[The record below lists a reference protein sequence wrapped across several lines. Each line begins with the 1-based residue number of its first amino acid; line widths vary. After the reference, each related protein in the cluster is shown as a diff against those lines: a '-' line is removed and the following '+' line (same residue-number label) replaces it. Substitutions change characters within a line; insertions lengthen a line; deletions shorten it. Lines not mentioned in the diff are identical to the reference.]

1 MPSTRRQKAKAR
13 KSREVDM
20 LSDIENMDVML
31 GNGNSNP
38 IERELADA
46 IEQSSVQGDVES
58 NEHLGNQY
66 ASFAY
71 ENNLP
76 RQNDI
81 RQSLQTFS
89 NELNLRLSQDMD
101 SMMSMMHGQINRDI
115 SNAIT
120 ERVIPEIQ
128 NILSSMSSS
137 GNRDTEASMSPCSQE
152 NKENPSGLRSK
163 ITKKDSRSVGDLRDT
178 TASGHYMVTGANE
191 TQQQIPEFLTG
202 RIHSI
207 SNLERQQSN
216 HNVSLDTT
224 LPVPEP
230 EVSATPQDP
239 LNRLADVL
247 VNLQIKPQ
255 TMTIRPVQTTPMTF
269 DGISEKFELFED
281 LFHTIIKMQPAMT
294 EQMKI
299 NHFRSLLRKGALQTF
314 RNINSINRQTLE
326 GKLVIFRRKYV
337 KPESQA
343 TAKHKWHW
351 LTFDP
356 NTMKLPDFLEELNQ
370 GAEKAFGEN
379 AKSMID
385 SFLYEKLPP
394 KLKPSVNMARLENG
408 TYEEIVAYLVRE
420 LEFNALEESDDLP
433 MATMASASTSSN
445 NLLSNGINTDK
456 DAQCSYCKTTGH
468 FYKSCPKLKKKKELE
483 DKNGKKPQRPTY
495 PECPTCKKTNHPAE
509 RCWKGAGAHLRPKR
523 TRPEDKAD
531 ETSGIRNRPRS
542 HLTLKLHLQPNQ
554 AHVKPIQKTNF
565 ATTPSFQP
573 DVGATICHIWP
584 TKHYL

>member
-13 KSREVDM
+13 KSREMDM

-31 GNGNSNP
+31 GNGGSNP
-38 IERELADA
+38 IERELTDA

-66 ASFAY
+66 TSFAY

-76 RQNDI
+76 RQDDI
-81 RQSLQTFS
+81 RQSLETFS
-89 NELNLRLSQDMD
+89 NEFNLRLSQEMD
-101 SMMSMMHGQINRDI
+101 SMMSMMHSQINRAI
-115 SNAIT
+115 SNAIA

-128 NILSSMSSS
+128 NIVSSMSSS
-137 GNRDTEASMSPCSQE
+137 GNRDTEASVSPNSQE
-152 NKENPSGLRSK
+152 NRECSSGFKSK
-163 ITKKDSRSVGDLRDT
+163 FAKKDSQSACDLRDI
-178 TASGHYMVTGANE
+178 AGRSHYMVTGANE
-191 TQQQIPEFLTG
+191 AQQPIPEFLSG

-207 SNLERQQSN
+207 PNLERQQSN
-216 HNVSLDTT
+216 HNASLDTT
-224 LPVPEP
+224 LPAPDPEVPE
-230 EVSATPQDP
+230 STQDP

-247 VNLQIKPQ
+247 VNLQNKPQ

-269 DGISEKFELFED
+269 DGKSEKFELFED
-281 LFHTIIKMQPAMT
+281 LFHTMIKMQPAMT

-299 NHFRSLLRKGALQTF
+299 NHFHSLLRKGALQTF

-326 GKLVIFRRKYV
+326 DVLVIFRRKYV

-343 TAKHKWHW
+343 TAKHKWHR

-385 SFLYEKLPP
+385 SLLYAKLPP
-394 KLKPSVNMARLENG
+394 KLKRSVNMARLENG
-408 TYEEIVAYLVRE
+408 TYEEIVAHLERE
-420 LEFNALEESDDLP
+420 LELNALEESDDLP
-433 MATMASASTSSN
+433 MATMASASTSN
-445 NLLSNGINTDK
+445 NNSLSNGINTNK
-456 DAQCSYCKTTGH
+456 DAQCSYCKATGH
-468 FYKSCPKLKKKKELE
+468 FYKSCPKLKKKKESE
-483 DKNGKKPQRPTY
+483 DKNGKKPQRPTN
-495 PECPTCKKTNHPAE
+495 PECPTCGKKNHPVE

-531 ETSGIRNRPRS
+531 DTSGDE
-542 HLTLKLHLQPNQ
+542 KLSKKSTNP
-554 AHVKPIQKTNF
+554 VTTSSSYSSSRKTDSKN
-565 ATTPSFQP
+565 
-573 DVGATICHIWP
+573 
-584 TKHYL
+584 